1 MTGHARRNGSSGNRP
16 GPRRALRVDLLTL
29 AAATLALAG
38 CASTVAGTPAIP
50 PETVTATVTVTA
62 APAGSAASSPIGATS
77 SAAPAIRTDPLTTP
91 DPCTLLT
98 LDEAGQ
104 LAGRTLQTGV
114 ASGPAGTP
122 TMCQFTSDPNEPGVA
137 QVTVQVGD
145 GVKKYLDIDKDTLG
159 HPFTQVDDLGDEAWQ
174 EDDAIFVRHGSL
186 WIAITLVLL
195 NDPAENAAPLRA
207 AATIAVGRA

>member
-1 MTGHARRNGSSGNRP
+1 VG
-16 GPRRALRVDLLTL
+16 
-29 AAATLALAG
+29 
-38 CASTVAGTPAIP
+38 
-50 PETVTATVTVTA
+50 
-62 APAGSAASSPIGATS
+62 
-77 SAAPAIRTDPLTTP
+77 
-91 DPCTLLT
+91 
-98 LDEAGQ
+98 EAGQ
-104 LAGRTLQTGV
+104 LAGRTLQDGV

-174 EDDAIFVRHGSL
+174 EDDAIFVRHGNL
-186 WIAITLVLL
+186 WIGITLVLL
-195 NDPAENAAPLRA
+195 NDPAENAQPLRA

>member
-1 MTGHARRNGSSGNRP
+1 M
-16 GPRRALRVDLLTL
+16 ALAGL
-29 AAATLALAG
+29 AGAVLAVAVLATTLALAG
-38 CASTVAGTPAIP
+38 CSSTVAGTPVVP
-50 PETVTATVTVTA
+50 PDTVTATVTRTVTA
-62 APAGSAASSPIGATS
+62 APTGSGPAGDTVGAPTGT
-77 SAAPAIRTDPLTTP
+77 AVIRTDPLTTP

-98 LDEAGQ
+98 QDEAGQ
-104 LAGRTLQTGV
+104 LAGRTLQAGI

-122 TMCQFTSDPNEPGVA
+122 TMCQYTSDPNEPGVA

-174 EDDAIFVRHGSL
+174 EDDAIFVRHGNL
-186 WIAITLVLL
+186 WIGITLVLL
-195 NDPAENAAPLRA
+195 NDPAENAQPLRA